1 MHSRRGSHSRQ
12 DHRVDRSGSGRSTG
26 PSSRTSPGDGI
37 ANAKKN
43 YERYM
48 TLARAAAL
56 TGDSVEVENYFQHA
70 EHHFRLMKARES
82 LEDV

>member
-1 MHSRRGSHSRQ
+1 
-12 DHRVDRSGSGRSTG
+12 
-26 PSSRTSPGDGI
+26 
-37 ANAKKN
+37 
-43 YERYM
+43 M